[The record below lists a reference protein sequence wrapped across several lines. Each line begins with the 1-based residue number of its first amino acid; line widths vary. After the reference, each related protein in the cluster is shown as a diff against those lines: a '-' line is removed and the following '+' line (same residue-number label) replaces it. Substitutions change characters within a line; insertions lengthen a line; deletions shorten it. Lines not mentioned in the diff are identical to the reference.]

1 MKRLAGMSMAVALLS
16 ACAGGA
22 PEADQPTPQVALGH
36 EMPTTMPLTYTSSDS
51 MSFDIEMGPG
61 QTMEQTMGQSSR
73 VTLSF
78 APTTGSAL
86 TVTADVSEA
95 EMYMANSMMGRQD
108 MPGDALTGTY
118 TFTLSPSGDVQMLES
133 PELPEEAR
141 QLMGEDR
148 FREFFPHLPAEAVQP
163 GQTWVDTVT
172 AEAETE
178 VGTTT
183 NRSIITST
191 FRGDTTVNGRLLW
204 VVEADKEISVD
215 MVGET
220 QGMEIRQELT
230 GSATETIW
238 WDPLRRLMQS
248 SVSTGTMSGSFSMPA
263 AGMSEIP
270 VEASMHRRIQLVEGT
285 P

>member
-1 MKRLAGMSMAVALLS
+1 MTRIAGIATAAALLS

-22 PEADQPTPQVALGH
+22 PEAAQPAPQAALAH

-51 MSFDIEMGPG
+51 MTFDIEMGPG

-78 APTTGSAL
+78 APAAGSAL

-95 EMYMANSMMGRQD
+95 AMYMGNMMGRQEI
-108 MPGDALTGTY
+108 PGDALTGTY
-118 TFTLSPSGDVQMLES
+118 TFTLVPTGEVEMLES
-133 PELPEEAR
+133 PDLPEEAQ

-148 FREFFPHLPAEAVQP
+148 FRDFFPRLPGRAVQP

-172 AEAETE
+172 AESETE

-191 FRGDTTVNGRLLW
+191 FRGDTTVNGRTLW
-204 VVEADKEISVD
+204 VVDAVKDVSVEL
-215 MVGET
+215 VGET
-220 QGMEIRQELT
+220 QGMEIRQELA

-238 WDPLRRLMQS
+238 WDPVRRLMLS
-248 SVSTGTMSGSFSMPA
+248 SVSTGTMSGSLSMPA
-263 AGMSEIP
+263 AGMTDIP
-270 VEASMHRRIQLVEGT
+270 VDASMHRRIQLVEGA